1 MNEKEEKIVGEIKK
15 DDENVLRFAVKEYK
29 NKEYFDI
36 RTYFRTGRN
45 HLLPTKKGITLTRKS
60 LPLAIRYCQE
70 AIAILDGE
78 EPF

>member
-1 MNEKEEKIVGEIKK
+1 MSDEGKIIGEIKK

-36 RTYFRTGRN
+36 RLYFRNGKG
-45 HLLPTKKGITLTRKS
+45 HLFPTQKGITLSKKS
-60 LPLAIRYCQE
+60 LPLAIRYCQQ
-70 AIAILDGE
+70 AIAVLDGE

>member
-1 MNEKEEKIVGEIKK
+1 MSEDEGRIIGEIKK

-36 RTYFRTGRN
+36 RLYFRNGRG
-45 HLLPTKKGITLTRKS
+45 HLFPTQKGITLSRKN
-60 LPLAIRYCQE
+60 LPLTIRYCQQ
-70 AIAILDGE
+70 AIAALDGE